1 MFVVWLRK
9 ILCIVYTLTADILKF
24 IAAMCVI
31 VFILWRSVKPLLRY
45 GDFSFFC
52 SKWRSSA
59 ILDLLYAFWTRV
71 LRGFYRCAKSGW
83 NRCSTVDYCNIF
95 ASSVWKRLFAP
106 QMFGRILSL
115 NGEQG
120 QRNPQKTS
128 ARKHGTW
135 HIRVRRSSK
144 SVHRFGLGANRGIK
158 FKRKVD

>member
-1 MFVVWLRK
+1 MYSVYADRWHIEVHCGNVRHRVHFVEIGQTVAEVWRFFL
-9 ILCIVYTLTADILKF
+9 
-24 IAAMCVI
+24 
-31 VFILWRSVKPLLRY
+31 
-45 GDFSFFC
+45 FC